1 MKRHRDVCT
10 ARTGEAG
17 GERRAVLDCLRSALS
32 HERQHRMAGIAE
44 ERRAPNGPAFE
55 RRPVEQRQDGH
66 LIDRGD
72 DGAYLGVPAVELG
85 KRGRDVDLVG
95 P

>member
-1 MKRHRDVCT
+1 MT
-10 ARTGEAG
+10 
-17 GERRAVLDCLRSALS
+17 
-32 HERQHRMAGIAE
+32 GIAE
-44 ERRAPNGPAFE
+44 ERRVPDRPVFE
-55 RRPVEQRQDGH
+55 WRPVEQRPDVH
-66 LIDRGD
+66 LVDSGD